1 MNETNLI
8 KQYIAQLNENEKI
21 AYEIAKEHLET
32 SFDISKSIGFLE
44 FKKKQLST
52 EAANFAYDGNLSS

>member
-1 MNETNLI
+1 MNETRLI
-8 KQYIAQLNENEKI
+8 KEYIDQLNENEKI
-21 AYEIAKEHLET
+21 AYKIAQEHLET

-52 EAANFAYDGNLSS
+52 EAANFGDDGNLPS